1 MPMSSDAF
9 DLAWSV
15 AKSDEADFDIEEH
28 FLHRKGILDFIE
40 SRGRDMKE
48 RYLRE
53 LGILP
58 PLEQPLTEQPVV
70 AVPDARGEAGGEG
83 GTQTSMGGRQVD
95 EGPKDTRQEP
105 EPKVREAKEETPEIQ
120 PEDKVEPAAPKEE
133 VGMPQPPEGKPPKI
147 EDIAAK
153 TKDVTSKP
161 PEENAPKPKKKKVTS
176 SKVVSDVPSPSKGS
190 KKGAKTK
197 SPIQIEMAG
206 NPHNFPVNNPKPAIM
221 QLTGELYDPEIV
233 PGHFGMLFS
242 DAFGKTVLGPEDERY
257 TREMD
262 RAVKRAMKENKTYQQ
277 ALASLLEITG
287 GRLPT
292 LADRKP
298 GKYAKTSSAKKKDD
312 FKIPRFISESTKREV
327 VERIANMAEDG
338 NEEAYKTL
346 LNSSG
351 DLEDHFP
358 DIHERYEELRSMQ
371 KSFILKDPFAN
382 PFHNPNFLDTID
394 IRREMAQPMSP
405 IIKSQPTQEQ
415 VKPDIGF
422 DTVEGDDLSLLPA
435 SIFMGQ
441 DNSVGMDDMSLLP
454 TGWRNE

>member
-1 MPMSSDAF
+1 MPTSSDVF

-15 AKSDEADFDIEEH
+15 AKSDEADFDIDEY

-40 SRGRDMKE
+40 DRGRDMKE

-58 PLEQPLTEQPVV
+58 SLEQPLTEQPVV
-70 AVPDARGEAGGEG
+70 AVPDVRGEARGEGGIEPP
-83 GTQTSMGGRQVD
+83 MEGRQMD
-95 EGPKDTRQEP
+95 EGPKNPRQEP
-105 EPKVREAKEETPEIQ
+105 KPKVREAKEETPKVQ

-133 VGMPQPPEGKPPKI
+133 VGMPIPPPVEKPPVM
-147 EDIAAK
+147 EDIVEPPK
-153 TKDVTSKP
+153 KIKDVASKP
-161 PEENAPKPKKKKVTS
+161 PPKKPKAKSVKKPAAKKVKNTA
-176 SKVVSDVPSPSKGS
+176 SKVPKS
-190 KKGAKTK
+190 KTK
-197 SPIQIEMAG
+197 PM
-206 NPHNFPVNNPKPAIM
+206 
-221 QLTGELYDPEIV
+221 PEKV
-233 PGHFGMLFS
+233 ATP
-242 DAFGKTVLGPEDERY
+242 
-257 TREMD
+257 
-262 RAVKRAMKENKTYQQ
+262 
-277 ALASLLEITG
+277 
-287 GRLPT
+287 
-292 LADRKP
+292 
-298 GKYAKTSSAKKKDD
+298 AKKKDD
-312 FKIPRFISESTKREV
+312 FKIPRFISEGTDRDI

-346 LNSSG
+346 LNNSG
-351 DLEDHFP
+351 ELEDYFP
-358 DIHERYEELRSMQ
+358 DIHERYEEIRSQMQ

-382 PFHNPNFLDTID
+382 PFHNPNFLDTVN
-394 IRREMAQPMSP
+394 IRKEMAEPMSP